1 MLNIRGEKYKNGMG
15 KSHPIHFVTSLCLP
29 FQSKSKITQN
39 LNPDHN
45 PRIGTGNNLR
55 LSLTISSSYFLSES
69 ASKMISGFHDDSF
82 HIYFGIIHVSS
93 YCQPRIRNEAKRPT
107 KLHTPAPSRLCFA
120 DWADVASEVQIRWKK
135 EDCALT
141 ACGPPRPQ
149 TTTHSIDESFARWA
163 DFGLLLHSLIFF
175 K

>member
-1 MLNIRGEKYKNGMG
+1 MG

-39 LNPDHN
+39 LNPDRN
-45 PRIGTGNNLR
+45 PRIGTGNN
-55 LSLTISSSYFLSES
+55 FLSES

-107 KLHTPAPSRLCFA
+107 KLHRPPPRRLCFA
-120 DWADVASEVQIRWKK
+120 DWADVASEVQIRWKRRIAHWLLAARPVQK
-135 EDCALT
+135 QRRTALMSLLPG
-141 ACGPPRPQ
+141 GP
-149 TTTHSIDESFARWA
+149 TLAVFL
-163 DFGLLLHSLIFF
+163 LLLHSLISF
-175 K
+175 